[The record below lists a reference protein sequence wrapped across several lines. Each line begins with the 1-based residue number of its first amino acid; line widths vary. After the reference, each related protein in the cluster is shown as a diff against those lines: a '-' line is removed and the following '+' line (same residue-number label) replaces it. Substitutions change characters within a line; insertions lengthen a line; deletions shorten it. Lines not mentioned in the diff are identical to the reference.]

1 MLCPPPSPSITY
13 MYFVYFTL
21 LFSQPPLYS
30 SHYSL
35 CTQGWKAI
43 IEGFDC
49 SWGNAFIWTSSV
61 DCLWSLLTVFQKPH
75 QLLIWGFVAWI
86 PTLAVLQEMMRS
98 TYFVIRFRKVN
109 FMRFFNCA
117 CVCGDLI
124 RSWCLV
130 KLPAYSVLNPPARR
144 A

>member
-35 CTQGWKAI
+35 CPEGWKAI